1 MIRPLRVALVV
12 TAVGLGLGVAILG
25 VRGQPAGTA
34 RKKVLVELFTSQG
47 CNSCPSAEQ
56 LLGQLAALGYGPDR
70 IVPLAFHVDYFN
82 DPWKDRFS
90 DRRFSARQW
99 AYNGALKRTDLY
111 FTPMLMI
118 DGRFPML
125 GSDRKKAREALEL
138 ALAERPTASIALA
151 LEAVPGK
158 PREKTLKVTV
168 AARGSDVDGRELLV
182 GVATFEDP
190 VTTRVESGENAGKA
204 LVEHFAVRRFA
215 VEPVTPARSGPR
227 TLSVPVALEAD
238 WDARRCGLAVFLQDE
253 TTGRVYEAESIRWA
267 ARAAPRG
274 IGAGPR
280 TSKPVT
286 AVVAPESR
294 LVYDPGVR

>member
-1 MIRPLRVALVV
+1 M
-12 TAVGLGLGVAILG
+12 
-25 VRGQPAGTA
+25 
-34 RKKVLVELFTSQG
+34 
-47 CNSCPSAEQ
+47 
-56 LLGQLAALGYGPDR
+56 LGQLASLGYGPDQV
-70 IVPLAFHVDYFN
+70 VPLAFHVDYFN

-99 AYNGALKRTDLY
+99 AYNGALKRKDLY

-125 GSDRKKAREALEL
+125 GSDRKAARAALER
-138 ALAERPTASIALA
+138 ALAERPTAAIALA

-168 AARGSDVDGRELLV
+168 AARGPEVDGRALLV

-215 VEPVTPARSGPR
+215 AEPVTPTRAGPE
-227 TLSVPVALEAD
+227 TLSVPVSLEAD
-238 WDARRCGLAVFLQDE
+238 WDAGHCGLAVFLQDE
-253 TTGRVYEAESIRWA
+253 ATGRVYQAESIRWS
-267 ARAAPRG
+267 ARPA
-274 IGAGPR
+274 
-280 TSKPVT
+280 
-286 AVVAPESR
+286 SR
-294 LVYDPGVR
+294 